1 MRKPAKVKRDIA
13 PDPKF
18 GNVVIAKFVNQL
30 MKRGKKTVAQK
41 VLYGAFDWISEKT
54 KQDPLQIFDAA
65 IKNVAPVLEVRARR
79 IGGANYQIAVEVRP
93 ERRQTLAMRWI
104 LNAVRE
110 KKGVPTAQKL
120 ADEFVAASKKE
131 GAAMKKRE
139 DIHKMAEA
147 NRAFSHFAR

>member
-1 MRKPAKVKRDIA
+1 MRKPAKAKRSLA

-18 GNVVIAKFVNQL
+18 GNVVISKFINQI
-30 MKRGKKTVAQK
+30 MRRGKKTVAQK
-41 VLYGAFDWISEKT
+41 VLYRSFDLISVKT
-54 KQDPLQIFDAA
+54 KQDPLQIFESALR
-65 IKNVAPVLEVRARR
+65 NVSPVLEVRPRR

-110 KKGVPTAQKL
+110 RKGAATAAKL
-120 ADEFVAASKKE
+120 AEELLAASKKE

-139 DIHKMAEA
+139 DVHRMAES

>member
-1 MRKPAKVKRDIA
+1 MRKPSQAKRSVP

-18 GNVVIAKFVNQL
+18 GNVVISKFINQI
-30 MKRGKKTVAQK
+30 MRRGKKTVAQK
-41 VLYGAFDWISEKT
+41 VLYDSFDLISVKT
-54 KQDPLQIFDAA
+54 KQDPLQIFESALR
-65 IKNVAPVLEVRARR
+65 NVTPVLEVRPRR

-104 LNAVRE
+104 LNAVRQR
-110 KKGVPTAQKL
+110 KGAATATKL
-120 ADEFVAASKKE
+120 AEELLAASKKE

-139 DIHKMAEA
+139 DVHRMAES